1 MIRRCWNAIVPAML
15 IMAATAVIGA
25 QVGQK
30 PAFEVAS
37 VRPATPRT
45 PQSQRITETRLDIVN
60 TQLRFIVMRAFR
72 VEQFQFV
79 GPAWLNDAYFDI
91 HATYPAGAQAQVPEM
106 LQALLG
112 ERFGL
117 VAHIEPRPVPAYE
130 LVVGK
135 DGLKIRE
142 VESAN
147 DVERDFSAD
156 PRVTASTDRSSQTFD
171 GTVRTMMI
179 PLGGR
184 TVTSR
189 SSYDTWT
196 TAQRTFMVDA
206 TRITMPEFAKLLT
219 SNVDRPVVDKTGLG
233 GVYQF
238 KVELGANQSAVRGL
252 LSLGITKT
260 VNGTPIDEPVGVS
273 TFKAVESLG
282 LKLEERRSPFDVLV
296 VDKMEQ
302 VPREN

>member
-1 MIRRCWNAIVPAML
+1 
-15 IMAATAVIGA
+15 
-25 QVGQK
+25 
-30 PAFEVAS
+30 
-37 VRPATPRT
+37 
-45 PQSQRITETRLDIVN
+45 
-60 TQLRFIVMRAFR
+60 
-72 VEQFQFV
+72 
-79 GPAWLNDAYFDI
+79 
-91 HATYPAGAQAQVPEM
+91 M
-106 LQALLG
+106 LQALLA

-130 LVVGK
+130 LVVGR
-135 DGLKIRE
+135 DGLKVRE
-142 VESAN
+142 VENAN
-147 DVERDFSAD
+147 DVEKDFSAD

-171 GTVRTMMI
+171 GPVRTMMI

-184 TVTSR
+184 TVTAQSL
-189 SSYDTWT
+189 YDTWT
-196 TAQRTFMVDA
+196 TGQRTFMVDA

-260 VNGTPIDEPVGVS
+260 VDGTPIDEPVGVS

>member
-1 MIRRCWNAIVPAML
+1 MIRRCCEAIVLAMVIL
-15 IMAATAVIGA
+15 TATIAVGA
-25 QVGQK
+25 QAAKK

-45 PQSQRITETRLDIVN
+45 PSSQRITETRLDIVN

-79 GPAWLNDAYFDI
+79 APAWLNSANFDI
-91 HATYPAGAQAQVPEM
+91 HATYPAGTQAQVPEM
-106 LQALLG
+106 LQALLA

-117 VAHIEPRPVPAYE
+117 VAHIEQRPVPAYE
-130 LVVGK
+130 LVIGK

-142 VESAN
+142 VASAN
-147 DVERDFSAD
+147 DVEKDFSAD
-156 PRVTASTDRSSQTFD
+156 PRVTASTDRASETFD
-171 GTVRTMMI
+171 GPVRTMMI

-189 SSYDTWT
+189 SLYDTWT

-206 TRITMPEFAKLLT
+206 TRITMPDFAKLLT
-219 SNVDRPVVDKTGLG
+219 SNVDRPVVDKTGLA
-233 GVYQF
+233 GVYEF
-238 KVELGANQSAVRGL
+238 KVELGINQSAVRGL
-252 LSLGITKT
+252 LSIGITKT
-260 VNGTPIDEPVGVS
+260 VNGTPLEEPTGVS